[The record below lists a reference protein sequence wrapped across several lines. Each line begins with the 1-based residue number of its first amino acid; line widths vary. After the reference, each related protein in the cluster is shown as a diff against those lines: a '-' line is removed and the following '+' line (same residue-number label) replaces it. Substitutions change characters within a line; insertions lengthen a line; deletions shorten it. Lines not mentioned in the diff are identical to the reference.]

1 MLTQTLDESM
11 AKAQKYEHTTRVA
24 KFGNVFKTIVKDAS
38 SQNEII
44 MRKKLDEYT
53 KKGYRSFDKQEE
65 DKEKEFIVENPNE
78 IKVNIDFGNKN
89 SLGLPFFKSISTK
102 LNKIYG

>member
-11 AKAQKYEHTTRVA
+11 AKAQKYEHTTKAA
-24 KFGNVFKTIVKDAS
+24 KFGNVFKTITIDKTAQD
-38 SQNEII
+38 EMI
-44 MRKKLDEYT
+44 MRQKLDQYT
-53 KKGYRSFDKQEE
+53 QKGYRSFDKKEE
-65 DKEKEFIVENPNE
+65 KKADFIVEDPNE
-78 IKVNIDFGNKN
+78 VVINIDFNNKN